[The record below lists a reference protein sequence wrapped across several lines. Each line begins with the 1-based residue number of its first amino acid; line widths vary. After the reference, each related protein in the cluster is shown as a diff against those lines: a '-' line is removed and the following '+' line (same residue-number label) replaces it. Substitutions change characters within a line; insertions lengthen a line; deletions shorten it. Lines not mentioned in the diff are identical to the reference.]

1 MITSSLRNGLG
12 FWTGLILL
20 VLGMQPVLALEIESF
35 SRTGQVEWTNGVQ
48 TDAWYQVEWTGD
60 LALGDWRRSGQALG
74 PCQAQSNTQF
84 TATVPMAYRVV
95 MTTNPPPSSMA
106 LVDGGPFWMGL
117 VDALGWED
125 YQPAHQVWISPFYI
139 DRYEV
144 SSEQARQVM
153 QWAYDEGRV
162 TVTGNMVRSV
172 SVSPA
177 DLLELGD
184 DSYHTLNFVTGQFY
198 VVTYPAISQEEN
210 LPMGNFTW
218 RGALAFCH
226 FRSLMEGIESG
237 INIKSFA
244 CDFDAP
250 GYRLP
255 TEAEWEKAARGGL
268 TQNFYPWPSW
278 GGSYTSHIDKGKA
291 NYNDTGMKPR
301 GFYNGAQS
309 PDTGPDMANGYGLY
323 DMAGSLYEWCWDWY
337 QSDWYED
344 AAASDPDTEGPVG
357 PLTYRVIRGGYFSS
371 ASENVRCFN
380 RAYSVLSGGYAV
392 GFRCAR
398 RP

>member
-1 MITSSLRNGLG
+1 MRTSGLRNGLCLG
-12 FWTGLILL
+12 WVVIAGTWGL
-20 VLGMQPVLALEIESF
+20 QPAQALEMESI
-35 SRTGQVEWTNGVQ
+35 SRTGQVEWTNAVQ
-48 TDAWYQVEWTGD
+48 TDAWYRVEWTGD
-60 LALGDWRRSGQALG
+60 LPSGDWRRSGQAFG
-74 PCQAQSNTQF
+74 PVQAQSNTTF

-95 MTTNPPPSSMA
+95 MSTNPSPAGMA
-106 LVDGGPFWMGL
+106 MVDGGPFQMGL
-117 VDALGWED
+117 ADALGWEN
-125 YQPAHQVWISPFYI
+125 YQPAHEVEVSPFYI

-153 QWAYDEGRV
+153 QWAYDAGRV
-162 TVTGNMVRSV
+162 TVTGDVVRSV

-184 DSYHTLNFVTGQFY
+184 DSFHTLNFVTGQFY

-218 RGALAFCH
+218 KGALAYCH

-268 TQNFYPWPSW
+268 TQNFFPWPSW
-278 GGSYTSHIDKGKA
+278 GGTYGSHIDKGKA
-291 NYNDTGMKPR
+291 NYDATGLKPR

-309 PDTGPDMANGYGLY
+309 PDTGPDMANGFGLY

-337 QSDWYED
+337 QIDWYD
-344 AAASDPDTEGPVG
+344 DPAASDPDTEGPSG
-357 PLTYRVIRGGYFSS
+357 PLTYRVIRSGYYGSTS
-371 ASENVRCFN
+371 GTIRCFD
-380 RAYSVLSGGYAV
+380 RAFSVLSGGYAV
-392 GFRCAR
+392 GFRCVR